1 MNTDKQKSLEINFQA
16 RIEILFRKLIQLIK
30 LSQFLRSPG
39 WKNQHARIKQKNSSS
54 AAWQSSS
61 FS

>member
-39 WKNQHARIKQKNSSS
+39 
-54 AAWQSSS
+54 
-61 FS
+61 